1 MGESPGQEAWE
12 YALVGCRVH
21 GAGCRVFIIHHAPC
35 NLQHKHK
42 VTKFTTLQ
50 KYSKVMKIKRIL
62 IANRGEIAVR
72 IMKTA
77 RLMNIETVAV
87 RTAVEPNAMY
97 LSSADVIYDNTEEVS
112 EIPVFLDIE
121 KLIIIALKTK
131 ADAVHPGYGFL
142 AENAY
147 FAQKCMDNKIIF
159 IGPNPDAIYK
169 MGNKTIARKIALSG
183 GIPMAMGSEDNI
195 ADQEEAVK
203 VAEKIGY
210 PVIIKAASGGGGRG
224 MRIVRRSE
232 EMEKM
237 FIIASKE
244 AEKAFNDP
252 SVFIEKYIENP
263 KHIEFQILG
272 DKHGNVIHLGE
283 RECSIQRKHQKLIE
297 EAPSCALDDNLRNK
311 MGTMAVQIAKAVNYY
326 SAGTVEFLLDSDRN
340 FYFMEMNT
348 RIQVEHPVT
357 EIITGIDLIE
367 QQIRIANDENLKY
380 RQEDIKLK
388 GWAIE
393 CRINAEDVQAGFAP
407 DPGKIDSLIM
417 PADPC
422 VRVDTGVQAGSYIV
436 ASYDSMIAKL
446 IVRGKDR
453 KEAIKHCKMAL
464 DKVWIKG
471 TKTTLPFFRMLVRHQ
486 KFQDGTFTTAFI
498 EKDLEKYY
506 FNSEYEEMLAAWL
519 ATKLFVE
526 ENLNDNSINIDFK
539 HGKEMSP
546 WLLNKRINQF

>member
-1 MGESPGQEAWE
+1 
-12 YALVGCRVH
+12 
-21 GAGCRVFIIHHAPC
+21 
-35 NLQHKHK
+35 
-42 VTKFTTLQ
+42 
-50 KYSKVMKIKRIL
+50 MKIQKIL
-62 IANRGEIAVR
+62 IANRGEIAIR

-77 RLMNIETVAV
+77 RLMKIKSVAV

-97 LSSADVIYDNTEEVS
+97 LGYADEVFDNTEDIS

-121 KLIIIALKTK
+121 KLISIALATGSN
-131 ADAVHPGYGFL
+131 AVHPGYGFL

-147 FAQKCMDNKIIF
+147 FAQKCIDNKIIF
-159 IGPNPDAIYK
+159 IGPSPDAIYK
-169 MGNKTIARKIALSG
+169 MGNKTIARKLALKS
-183 GIPMAMGSEDNI
+183 GIPMAMGSEGNI
-195 ADQEEAVK
+195 SNEEEAVE

-224 MRIVRRSE
+224 MRIVRKSE
-232 EMEKM
+232 EMEKN

-272 DKHGNVIHLGE
+272 DTKGNIIHLGE
-283 RECSIQRKHQKLIE
+283 RECSIQRKHQKLLE
-297 EAPSCALDDNLRNK
+297 EAPSIALDKNLRNR
-311 MGTMAVQIAKAVNYY
+311 MGKMAVQIASAVNYH

-367 QQIRIANDENLKY
+367 QQIRVANGEELRIKQSDV
-380 RQEDIKLK
+380 KLK

-407 DPGKIDSLIM
+407 DPGKIEKLSM
-417 PADPC
+417 PTESY
-422 VRVDTGVQAGSYIV
+422 VRVDTGIQAGSSIV
-436 ASYDSMIAKL
+436 SSYDSMIAKL
-446 IVRGKDR
+446 IVSGKDR
-453 KEAIKHCKMAL
+453 KDAIKNCKMAL

-471 TKTTLPFFRMLVRHQ
+471 TKTTLPFFRLLVRNH
-486 KFQDGTFTTAFI
+486 KFQEGTFTTAFI

-506 FNSEYEEMLAAWL
+506 FYSEYEEMLAAWL

-526 ENLNDNSINIDFK
+526 ENLEEDSINVDFRK
-539 HGKEMSP
+539 SREMSP
-546 WLLNKRINQF
+546 WLLNKRMSQF